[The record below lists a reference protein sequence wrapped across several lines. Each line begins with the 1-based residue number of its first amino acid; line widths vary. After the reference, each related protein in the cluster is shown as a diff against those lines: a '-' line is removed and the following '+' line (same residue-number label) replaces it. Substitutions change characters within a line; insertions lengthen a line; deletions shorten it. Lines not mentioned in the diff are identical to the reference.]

1 VLIIV
6 FFIFE
11 KRFRMAISRRD
22 QKSVRRKVRIIKSV
36 VLVFLIMI
44 LLVGGYAAY
53 VFVNE

>member
-1 VLIIV
+1 
-6 FFIFE
+6 
-11 KRFRMAISRRD
+11 MAISRRD